1 MAGLN
6 VVEVQDVIGAY
17 IRQEF
22 PNYEVYDEIVLDDQ
36 MLMKVSNKVKPY
48 IVLRW
53 GGLVGSGRGAGSFA
67 GVRYDEYVSTVDVN
81 VIAPTPNQ
89 TRKAINIILDKLIGW
104 KPTGGGALTPQGTSV
119 GFVVPGPDGNPHLY
133 VSSARLVF
141 AVNSENVGS
150 HITP

>member
-6 VVEVQDVIGAY
+6 VVEVQDIIGAY

-22 PNYEVYDEIVLDDQ
+22 PNYEVYDDIVLDDQ
-36 MLMKVSNKVKPY
+36 ALLKVSNKVKPY

-53 GGLVGSGRGAGSFA
+53 GGLVGSGQNKSFA
-67 GVRYDEYVSTVDVN
+67 GVRYDEYVSTVDIN

-89 TRKAINIILDKLIGW
+89 TRKAINIIFDKLIGW
-104 KPTGGGALTPQGTSV
+104 KPTGGGALTPQGGSA
-119 GFVVPGPDGNPHLY
+119 GFVIPGPDGTPHLY
-133 VSSARLVF
+133 ISSARLVF

-150 HITP
+150 YITP

>member
-6 VVEVQDVIGAY
+6 VVEVQDTIGAY

-22 PNYEVYDEIVLDDQ
+22 PNYDVYDDIVLDDQ
-36 MLMKVSNKVKPY
+36 SLLKVSSKVKPY

-53 GGLVGSGRGAGSFA
+53 GGLIPAGVNTAFA
-67 GVRYDEYVSTVDVN
+67 GVRFDEYVSTVDIN

-104 KPTGGGALTPQGTSV
+104 KPTGGGAMTPQGGAA
-119 GFVVPGPDGNPHLY
+119 GFVVPGVDGTPHLY
-133 VSSARLVF
+133 ISSARLVF
-141 AVNSENVGS
+141 AVNSENVGAY
-150 HITP
+150 ITP